1 MVSFSI
7 CQFKKIK
14 VNLKKSLQFVS
25 ADDVFRDM
33 TLQTKAQRCQEL
45 DSNYSLLCING
56 TIKA

>member
-33 TLQTKAQRCQEL
+33 TVV
-45 DSNYSLLCING
+45 
-56 TIKA
+56 IKSPTLPRTRL